1 MSRIEEMLKVAREI
15 ARTELEL
22 AGLNGRLRALVGETP
37 ATPGERLTLTPPGNG
52 SNGHGGNG
60 AAGKAPIPMLHI
72 PAEKADDLVF
82 QSIAAFPGETS
93 KQIAKRLNRGPHWA
107 LPSISRLLQ
116 EGKIERRNS
125 WRLYPAARRGRA

>member
-15 ARTELEL
+15 ARTELEP

-60 AAGKAPIPMLHI
+60 AAGK
-72 PAEKADDLVF
+72 
-82 QSIAAFPGETS
+82 
-93 KQIAKRLNRGPHWA
+93 
-107 LPSISRLLQ
+107 
-116 EGKIERRNS
+116 IERRNS